1 MAKSIEATLEDVR
14 THHALTQAMG
24 LIDLDVV
31 NQEWDEVEETL
42 LLYCIPRWGV
52 DVCPECGVLATRIH
66 DYPEQRHIHDAPLRG
81 NKTLLVFD
89 VHRLKCDHCQHVFTL
104 RFRDI
109 VTDCTYTKRLSMEI
123 GMPKRKQDVQTLSEL
138 YRIGYKTV
146 ESILLK
152 ASDAKIARRQE
163 DPVVVRQLGIDELS
177 NRKGQGNYV
186 LVLTDLERRI
196 VLDILPDRQKA
207 TLIQWLKKPT
217 AGIDLSQLETAAT
230 DLWSHYRDA
239 VVAVFDDKVKIVAD
253 RFHVMQ
259 NLHEAI
265 HKARRQAQKQAAT
278 EEERKQLKGL
288 RYLLLKKDAKLTDKE
303 KQRLQG
309 LKSVHPQLYGLT
321 RLRQRLY
328 EWYEAEYS
336 IKEATQELNQWL
348 EDAKVLACKPLN
360 IFCQTL
366 QNWQTEIVNFFLTA
380 SPAVSLKE

>member
-1 MAKSIEATLEDVR
+1 MAKSIEATAKDVH
-14 THHALTQAMG
+14 THQALTQAMG

-31 NQEWDEVEETL
+31 AQEWDEGEEIL
-42 LLYCIPRWGV
+42 LVYCIPRWGV

-66 DYPEQRHIHDAPLRG
+66 DYPEQRHVHDAPLRG
-81 NKTLLVFD
+81 NKILLVFD
-89 VHRLKCDHCQHVFTL
+89 VHRLRCDHCQHVFTL

-109 VTDCTYTKRLSMEI
+109 VTDCTYTERLCREI
-123 GMPKRKQDVQTLSEL
+123 SDPQRKQDVQTLSRL

-146 ESILLK
+146 ESMLLK
-152 ASDAKIARRQE
+152 ASERKLAQRQ
-163 DPVVVRQLGIDELS
+163 DCPIVVKQLGIDELS

-207 TLIQWLKKPT
+207 TLVKWLQKPT
-217 AGIDLSQLETAAT
+217 TGIDLSRLEAAAT

-239 VVAVFDDKVKIVAD
+239 VIEVFGDAVKIVAD

-265 HKARRQAQKQAAT
+265 HKARRQAQKQANT

-288 RYLLLKKDAKLTDKE
+288 RYLLLKKDEKLTTQE
-303 KQRLQG
+303 QQRIQA
-309 LKSVHPQLYGLT
+309 LKTNHPQLYGLT

-328 EWYEAEYS
+328 QWYETDHS
-336 IKEATQELNQWL
+336 IEEATRELTQWL
-348 EDAKVLACKPLN
+348 EDAHKLACKPLN
-360 IFCQTL
+360 TFCHTL